1 MTIVSDRLDQQLID
15 KIVQAARPTH
25 LGQLVRVVGLHAEIS
40 GLAVGVGDLV
50 TIGSER
56 LAAGSVRSTVPPILA
71 EVVAASPG
79 RATVL
84 PYGDLH
90 GRRIGE
96 DVRTSGRQL
105 LVPTGDELLG
115 RVLDGLGRPID
126 GGPTLANVESVS
138 LYNAPPDPLSRPMV
152 TEAMHV
158 GVRAIDTLLACG
170 RGQRVGILAGSGVGK
185 SSLLS
190 MLVRGSDADVT
201 VLALVG
207 ERGREVREFVEN
219 DLGPEGLE
227 KAVLVVATSD
237 QPALVRRN
245 SAYVATRIAEAFR
258 DSGLHVN
265 LLMDSVTRFA
275 MAQREIGLAAGE
287 VPTSRGYPPSVFGLL
302 PGLLERAG
310 TSTEGSITGFYTVL
324 VEGDDLNDP
333 IGDSVRSI
341 LDGHISMTRA
351 LANAGHFPSID
362 VLQSASRVAKSVTSA
377 EQQSLAAE
385 ARKLLA
391 TYDSARDLVEVGAY
405 SPGADPTI
413 DRAVMLY
420 PALERFLQQ
429 DLHDPALAD
438 QAWSQLEV
446 LLSLEVA
453 A

>member
-1 MTIVSDRLDQQLID
+1 MSLRPVDQRLID
-15 KIVQAARPTH
+15 LMTRAARPQH
-25 LGQLVRVVGLHAEIS
+25 FGQLSKVVGLHAEIT
-40 GLAVGVGDLV
+40 GLSVGVGDLV
-50 TIGSER
+50 TIGS
-56 LAAGSVRSTVPPILA
+56 SRSMAEGAPKPVLA
-71 EVVAASPG
+71 EVVAVSMD

-90 GRRIGE
+90 GRRVGE
-96 DVRTSGRQL
+96 DVHTSGEQL
-105 LVPTGDELLG
+105 MVPVGPSLLG
-115 RVLDGLGRPID
+115 RVLDGLGRPMDD
-126 GGPTLANVESVS
+126 GPSLSGTPKVS
-138 LYNAPPDPLSRPMV
+138 LHNTPPAPLSRPLVSEPMY
-152 TEAMHV
+152 V
-158 GVRAIDTLLACG
+158 GVRSIDTMLTCG

-207 ERGREVREFVEN
+207 ERGREVREFIEN
-219 DLGPEGLE
+219 DLGPEGL
-227 KAVLVVATSD
+227 KRAVLVVATSD

-245 SAYVATRIAEAFR
+245 SAYVATRVAEYFR
-258 DSGLHVN
+258 DEGLHVN

-310 TSTEGSITGFYTVL
+310 TSAAGSITGFYTVL

-341 LDGHISMTRA
+341 LDGHISLTRD

-362 VLQSASRVAKSVTSA
+362 VLQSASRVADAVTDFD
-377 EQQSLAAE
+377 QQQLAAE
-385 ARKLLA
+385 GRKLLA

-405 SPGADPTI
+405 SPGADPVI
-413 DRAVMLY
+413 DRAVLLH
-420 PALERFLQQ
+420 PALTQFLQQ
-429 DLHDPALAD
+429 DLHDQVNAS
-438 QAWSQLEV
+438 QAWSQLEI
-446 LLSLEVA
+446 LLSLEAVA

>member
-1 MTIVSDRLDQQLID
+1 MTLRPIDQNTIDRLTR
-15 KIVQAARPTH
+15 AARPQH
-25 LGQLVRVVGLHAEIS
+25 LGQLVRVVGLHAEIA

-50 TIGSER
+50 TIGSSARSSER
-56 LAAGSVRSTVPPILA
+56 ASDRTPDPVLA
-71 EVVAASPG
+71 EVVAVSAE

-90 GRRIGE
+90 GRRVGE
-96 DVRTSGRQL
+96 DVRTAGEQL
-105 LVPTGDELLG
+105 MVPTGMSLLG
-115 RVLDGLGRPID
+115 RVLDGLGRPMD
-126 GGPTLANVESVS
+126 GGPRLSGVEMVS
-138 LYNAPPDPLSRPMV
+138 LHNSPPPPLSRPRI
-152 TEAMHV
+152 TESMPV
-158 GVRAIDTLLACG
+158 GVRTIDTMLTCG
-170 RGQRVGILAGSGVGK
+170 RGQRIGILAGSGVGK

-207 ERGREVREFVEN
+207 ERGREVREFIEK
-219 DLGPEGLE
+219 DLGSEGMR

-258 DSGLHVN
+258 DTGLNVN

-310 TSTEGSITGFYTVL
+310 TSETGSITGFYTVL

-333 IGDSVRSI
+333 VGDSVRSI
-341 LDGHISMTRA
+341 LDGHISLTRE

-362 VLQSASRVAKSVTSA
+362 VLQSASRVANAVTGPT
-377 EQQSLAAE
+377 QQRLAAE
-385 ARKLLA
+385 ARSLLA
-391 TYDSARDLVEVGAY
+391 TYDQARDLVEVGAY
-405 SPGADPTI
+405 APGADPAI
-413 DRAVMLY
+413 DRAVLLY
-420 PALERFLQQ
+420 PALEDFLRQGID
-429 DLHDPALAD
+429 DLAPAD

-446 LLSLEVA
+446 LLSHEPVA

>member
-1 MTIVSDRLDQQLID
+1 MTMGPSSAQLMDR
-15 KIVQAARPTH
+15 VAMAARPQHVGRLT
-25 LGQLVRVVGLHAEIS
+25 RVVGLHAEIA
-40 GLAVGVGDLV
+40 GLDVGVGDLV
-50 TIGSER
+50 TIGSDR
-56 LAAGSVRSTVPPILA
+56 PSSSRSGTQPAPVKA
-71 EVVAASPG
+71 EVVAVASD

-96 DVRTSGRQL
+96 DAFTSGEQL
-105 LVPTGDELLG
+105 QIPTGPALLG
-115 RVLDGLGRPID
+115 RVLDGLGQPID
-126 GGPTLANVESVS
+126 GGAELRGMTLVNLHNS
-138 LYNAPPDPLSRPMV
+138 PPPALSRPRV
-152 TEAMHV
+152 TEPMNV
-158 GVRAIDTLLACG
+158 GVRAIDTMLTCG

-207 ERGREVREFVEN
+207 ERGREVREFIEN
-219 DLGPEGLE
+219 DLGPEGMA
-227 KAVLVVATSD
+227 KTVIVVATSD

-245 SAYVATRIAEAFR
+245 SAYVATRIAEDFR
-258 DSGLHVN
+258 DQGMHVN

-302 PGLLERAG
+302 PSLLERAG
-310 TSTEGSITGFYTVL
+310 TSVNGSITGFYTVL

-333 IGDSVRSI
+333 VGDSVRSI
-341 LDGHISMTRA
+341 LDGHISLTRD

-362 VLQSASRVAKSVTSA
+362 ILQSASRVANAVTSA
-377 EQQSLAAE
+377 GQRELALQ

-391 TYDSARDLVEVGAY
+391 TYNGARDLVEVGAY
-405 SPGADPTI
+405 SPGADPMI

-420 PALERFLQQ
+420 PALENFLQQ
-429 DLHDPALAD
+429 GLQDLAVSS

-446 LLSLEVA
+446 LLSLEPVTR
-453 A
+453 